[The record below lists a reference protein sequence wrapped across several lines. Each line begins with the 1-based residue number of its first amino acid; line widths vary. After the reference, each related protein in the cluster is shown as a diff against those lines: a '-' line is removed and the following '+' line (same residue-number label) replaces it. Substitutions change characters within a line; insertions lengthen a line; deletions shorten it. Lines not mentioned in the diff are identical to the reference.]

1 MPPGRRNRGSARKA
15 AASLG
20 VTGRPATLLGAIV
33 IGVAVL
39 IVGAVLWASQGE
51 RDSRVELNAA
61 DLCPKDPA
69 RRSPAIYVVLID
81 QTDPLEELARNSVAN
96 DVLQRLQTELEGES
110 EAVANRLARVEIWTF
125 THGGAGSPNNYQVA
139 NVQLSLS
146 KALSMC
152 NPGAPA
158 KWDHLYR
165 NVDVVKRQHQR
176 FYGSLKQIIDQGL
189 AFKEAPRSPIIE
201 ALYGIGAKVF
211 SAPDLADTRKRL
223 ILVSDLVQ
231 GTQTADFFQPG
242 YKPDFQAWRRTT
254 AGRQTLPELAE
265 VRVTAI
271 MIPGSRPALQNENL
285 LGFWTNLFQAAGA
298 KPTFARKP

>member
-1 MPPGRRNRGSARKA
+1 M
-15 AASLG
+15 
-20 VTGRPATLLGAIV
+20 
-33 IGVAVL
+33 
-39 IVGAVLWASQGE
+39 
-51 RDSRVELNAA
+51 
-61 DLCPKDPA
+61 
-69 RRSPAIYVVLID
+69 VLID
-81 QTDPLEELARNSVAN
+81 QTDPLEEPAANSVAN
-96 DVLQRLQTELEGES
+96 DVLHLQTELEGES
-110 EAVANRLARVEIWTF
+110 EAVANRLARVEIDLYARC
-125 THGGAGSPNNYQVA
+125 AGNPDNYRGQC
-139 NVQLSLS
+139 QLSLS

-176 FYGSLKQIIDQGL
+176 FYSSLKQIIDQGL

-231 GTQTADFFQPG
+231 GTQTADFFQAG
-242 YKPDFQAWRRTT
+242 YKPNFQAWRSTT
-254 AGRQTLPELAE
+254 AGRQTLPEPAE

-298 KPTFARKP
+298 KPTFVRKP